1 MNLIDKR
8 PKLKKGLCLV
18 PIEDGTALL
27 CSSERMLQFRGEA
40 ATLIIP
46 RLCPLLNGNHTLGEI
61 YDTLSDVDTQEIKTI
76 LNILE
81 EKNLFEIRDHSL
93 KNSAHQEISD
103 FYASINGSF
112 WDSNSIT
119 SSKVLVVGDWDRKTS
134 LCHYYRQALFDMGIS
149 QVRAVSVNP
158 EFSWNDLVRENNLV
172 MFIPSLPAL
181 SARKEIHE
189 ACLNA
194 KVKLCSAEFLNASKL
209 ILGPTVVP
217 GETACWDCYEHRIM
231 GVQNYFRE
239 NTAFQN
245 FLKLNPDFDPVSSR
259 LPALSQ
265 LLAGLA
271 AFETVRILTEV
282 LPPLT
287 YGNLITLDC
296 NTLSL
301 EQHNVLKLPRCPTC
315 SPVKKNPSRRIW
327 SW

>member
-1 MNLIDKR
+1 MIDKR
-8 PKLKKGLCLV
+8 PKLKQSFCLV
-18 PIEDGTALL
+18 PIEDGTALV
-27 CSSERMLQFRGEA
+27 CSSERMLRFRGEA
-40 ATLIIP
+40 ATLILP

-61 YDTLSDVDTQEIKTI
+61 YNILSDVDTEEVNTI

-81 EKNLFEIRDHSL
+81 EKNLFEIRDQSL
-93 KNSAHQEISD
+93 KNSANQELSD
-103 FYASINGSF
+103 FYAAINGSF
-112 WDSNSIT
+112 LDSNRIT
-119 SSKVLVVGDWDRKTS
+119 SSKVLVVGDWDRNKNS
-134 LCHYYRQALFDMGIS
+134 LGHYYRQALFDMGIS
-149 QVRAVSVNP
+149 QVREVSVNT
-158 EFSWNDLVRENNLV
+158 EFSWNDLVLENNLV
-172 MFIPSLPAL
+172 MFMPSRPAL
-181 SARKEIHE
+181 SARKEIHD

-194 KVKLCSAEFLNASKL
+194 KVKLCSAEFLNTSKL

-217 GETACWDCYEHRIM
+217 GETACWDCYEHRVK

-245 FLKLNPDFDPVSSR
+245 FLKVNPDFDPISSR
-259 LPALSQ
+259 LPALNQ

-296 NTLSL
+296 NTMSL

-315 SPVKKNPSRRIW
+315 SPVNKNPSRRIW